1 MLDLNT
7 GLTNLFNKK
16 SNTVI
21 FLVRLY
27 YGDETNFTGISTAD
41 YTDSSDFYK
50 GVISSVG
57 DISSELNL
65 FTFKTRQNSVSLKI
79 INSASFDSN
88 KKFSDLVG
96 TNNYDNRRFEI
107 YAIGSEASSTTKEI
121 ISYGTISSNFEYNEN
136 SIKIVLN
143 DYRNS
148 VDTGLPQ
155 TIITED
161 NTSSNFHYAPEENFN
176 KPIPMLYGNHSHNTA
191 YDNSVTN
198 FNIADERWATRSKV
212 PAVIVNEFDTDSNKA
227 VAMVDTQAV
236 KDLNVNTVYTYDN
249 GIYSAFIPG
258 NCAVS
263 EANATVSFVGSKAFA
278 MIPFNMDHQE
288 NSSYSKDKFEIT
300 TKSVTR
306 SSSGDFEYFDFGIP
320 DTTKLGKIDSS
331 GSIKIFCIGRETST
345 EAPQLQFEINGVA
358 ATTLQDASG
367 FRSHL
372 GSSDFGAGSDVTGDF
387 SSDEKET
394 WDFNSEITLVG
405 RKVSTNETIVEVE
418 QAWLEVLY
426 TVDDTI
432 SHQGYVEE
440 LISRP
445 DPYDGYRYDA
455 AEYYTS
461 SKTFV
466 VPKNMQVIY
475 VGAKGRKFGDW
486 IDGSRGSPGNSHSA
500 DDLISHPVYI
510 IEDILRTE
518 LGLADSNIN
527 MISFDTVAA
536 ATSSYQ
542 CAFSQYNKILAFNLI
557 DDICSQFCFYFF
569 FNGEG
574 KATLVNKKLTSAYDP
589 DSLSE
594 DYTIDFSDCI
604 LKDIKKTP
612 VDNVKNK
619 IRIEY
624 DFDYGSQS
632 NRLNIETS
640 SPNTSDWNRDKAL
653 TLTVDCNKIPF
664 NVEASS
670 LANAKLVATSIH
682 NLYKDNLQTRKNIIS
697 LTALNP
703 IYLKCEIGDIVS
715 LTNTPSSITVFG
727 TAVSNQNFMITKV
740 SKSTNKINLE
750 LTQVS

>member
-41 YTDSSDFYK
+41 YTDGSDFYK

-121 ISYGTISSNFEYNEN
+121 ISYGTISSNFEYNQN

-212 PAVIVNEFDTDSNKA
+212 PAIIVNEFDTDSNKA

-331 GSIKIFCIGRETST
+331 DSIKIFCIGRETST
-345 EAPQLQFEINGVA
+345 EAPQLQFEINGTA

-372 GSSDFGAGSDVTGDF
+372 GSSDLGAGSDVTGDF

-426 TVDDTI
+426 TVDDPI
-432 SHQGYVEE
+432 SYQGYVEE

-466 VPKNMQVIY
+466 VPKKY
-475 VGAKGRKFGDW
+475 A
-486 IDGSRGSPGNSHSA
+486 S
-500 DDLISHPVYI
+500 DLCWCK
-510 IEDILRTE
+510 R
-518 LGLADSNIN
+518 
-527 MISFDTVAA
+527 
-536 ATSSYQ
+536 
-542 CAFSQYNKILAFNLI
+542 
-557 DDICSQFCFYFF
+557 
-569 FNGEG
+569 
-574 KATLVNKKLTSAYDP
+574 
-589 DSLSE
+589 
-594 DYTIDFSDCI
+594 
-604 LKDIKKTP
+604 
-612 VDNVKNK
+612 
-619 IRIEY
+619 
-624 DFDYGSQS
+624 
-632 NRLNIETS
+632 
-640 SPNTSDWNRDKAL
+640 
-653 TLTVDCNKIPF
+653 
-664 NVEASS
+664 
-670 LANAKLVATSIH
+670 
-682 NLYKDNLQTRKNIIS
+682 
-697 LTALNP
+697 
-703 IYLKCEIGDIVS
+703 
-715 LTNTPSSITVFG
+715 
-727 TAVSNQNFMITKV
+727 
-740 SKSTNKINLE
+740 
-750 LTQVS
+750 